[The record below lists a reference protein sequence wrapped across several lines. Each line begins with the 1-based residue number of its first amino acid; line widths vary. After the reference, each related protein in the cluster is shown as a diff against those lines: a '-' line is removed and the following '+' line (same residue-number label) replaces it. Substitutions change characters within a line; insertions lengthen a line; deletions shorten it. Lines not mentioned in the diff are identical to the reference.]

1 MRAIACYSAT
11 ACFPII
17 VHKYPCNTPKC
28 LQSAKTAGEKT
39 FKLTFQAI
47 CLLKKTGFYLQNI
60 FCGYKTVP
68 VLTLLCSCSLVSSL
82 ITFHIT
88 KNVNDSDE
96 MRGWWNESQYEF
108 EHLQGHTWLPL
119 HWTPFSLLPSTQPF
133 ELNNETQCPRK
144 RLIVYQIKAKIECF
158 PYMIES
164 ALCHCN
170 MSICGF

>member
-1 MRAIACYSAT
+1 MRAIAWYSAT

-47 CLLKKTGFYLQNI
+47 SLLKRTGFYLQNI

-96 MRGWWNESQYEF
+96 M
-108 EHLQGHTWLPL
+108 
-119 HWTPFSLLPSTQPF
+119 
-133 ELNNETQCPRK
+133 
-144 RLIVYQIKAKIECF
+144 
-158 PYMIES
+158 
-164 ALCHCN
+164 
-170 MSICGF
+170 